1 MGLAQGLEQR
11 DGADQTARHAFTLDR
26 CGGEKQPL
34 KEVHEGEDA
43 GKPRI
48 WVRVRVRVRVRDRER
63 GRGRGRVVRG

>member
-1 MGLAQGLEQR
+1 MGMAQGLEQR

-26 CGGEKQPL
+26 CGGKEQAL

-48 WVRVRVRVRVRDRER
+48 RVRGRARVTVRDRESVRVRVRAK
-63 GRGRGRVVRG
+63 G